1 MIDLADVAAEKLRDN
16 GFTDA
21 KTRKLDEL
29 KGGGIA
35 VRRIPS
41 TKTAD
46 YFTGQ
51 RQIAYLFQI
60 VVVRADEQTAIDEC
74 DRIASLLPTLDLKS
88 KNGSYL
94 FTSCEVYTE
103 TQELEYPGFP
113 YVYECRMRAN
123 ITTTTGR
130 I

>member
-1 MIDLADVAAEKLRDN
+1 MIDLADVVAKKLQAA
-16 GFTDA
+16 GYTDA
-21 KTRKLDEL
+21 KTRKLDDL

-46 YFTGQ
+46 YYTGQ
-51 RQIAYLFQI
+51 RQIAYLFQ
-60 VVVRADEQTAIDEC
+60 VVVARQSEAQAIDEC
-74 DRIASLLPTLDLKS
+74 DSIAALLPTLDLS
-88 KNGSYL
+88 SENGSYL